1 MWIDSD
7 AMIVDPT
14 FEIPFHTFGGKDLVA
29 WGNEAELRAG
39 NALAGRPHRPGFAH
53 WKKEPQAICSIFLC
67 VAMRRQQVHRQARLT
82 DRALYQSALAPC
94 CCAALAITWHQTLA
108 VRRLVRPHCIPAAC
122 DRGLTRRA
130 QGSTR
135 A

>member
-39 NALAGRPHRPGFAH
+39 NALAGRPQWPGFVRLGR
-53 WKKEPQAICSIFLC
+53 KTQALRNNKLC
-67 VAMRRQQVHRQARLT
+67 MVMRLQRVQRKARLN
-82 DRALYQSALAPC
+82 DCALYHSALAPC
-94 CCAALAITWHQTLA
+94 CCAALPVTWHQTLA
-108 VRRLVRPHCIPAAC
+108 VRWQARPHSSSATC
-122 DRGLTRRA
+122 DNGSTRRA